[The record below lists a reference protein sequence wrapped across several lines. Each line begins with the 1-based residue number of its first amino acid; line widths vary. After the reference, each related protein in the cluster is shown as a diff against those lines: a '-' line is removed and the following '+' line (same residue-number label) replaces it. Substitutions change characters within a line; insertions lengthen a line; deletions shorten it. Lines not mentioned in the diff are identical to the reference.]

1 MFDLYAPGCYILHY
15 LSYMVYILMYGSLD
29 TVREDRTTAR
39 SNDHQVQLDLLNE
52 LINVR
57 SLF

>member
-1 MFDLYAPGCYILHY
+1 
-15 LSYMVYILMYGSLD
+15 MVYILMYGSLD